1 MSDFLIVGGGVV
13 GLLLARELA
22 SSGASVTVLERGQ
35 CCQEASWA
43 GGGIV
48 SPLYPW
54 RYDDAVTALADW
66 AQAFYPQLA
75 ASLLQ
80 ETGIDPELVQ
90 TGLLMLEA
98 DDEHQAL
105 AWAERS
111 ARPMLRVD
119 SSFIYDH
126 EPGLAEGFSR
136 GLWMKDISNIRNPR
150 LGKALVKSLKAMP
163 GVTIMEQ
170 VEMMSIAGSNNHV
183 QALEVI
189 SRSRN
194 LKTQKL
200 MTRKLTIS
208 ADNFIIT
215 AGAWTG
221 SLLSKAAKPF
231 PVIPVIPVKGQ
242 MLLYK
247 IERLLL
253 KSIVLKAGRY
263 LIPRKDGHIL
273 VGSTIEY
280 SEFDKSTTDEAL
292 QSLKSSA
299 IDMLPELKKYEP
311 VQQWAGLRPSAPGGI
326 PFIGNVPGYDN
337 LYVNAGHFRNGLV
350 LAPASARLLADILLG
365 NTPVVDPAP
374 YRPL

>member
-13 GLLLARELA
+13 GLLVARELA
-22 SSGASVTVLERGQ
+22 CSGASVIVLERGQ
-35 CCQEASWA
+35 CCREASWA

-54 RYDDAVTALADW
+54 RYPDAVTALADW
-66 AQAFYPQLA
+66 AQSFYPQLA

-105 AWAERS
+105 AWAQRS
-111 ARPMLRVD
+111 ARPMVRVN
-119 SSFIYDH
+119 SSFIYQH
-126 EPGLAEGFSR
+126 EALLAEGLTR
-136 GLWMKDISNIRNPR
+136 GLWMEDIANIRNPR
-150 LGKALVKSLKAMP
+150 LGQALIKSLKTMSD
-163 GVTIMEQ
+163 VTVMEQ
-170 VEMMSIAGSNNHV
+170 AELISIVESNNHV
-183 QALEVI
+183 QAIEVVSE
-189 SRSRN
+189 SRT
-194 LKTQKL
+194 LK
-200 MTRKLTIS
+200 IS
-208 ADNFIIT
+208 ADNYIIT

-221 SLLSKAAKPF
+221 SILSKTAKS
-231 PVIPVIPVKGQ
+231 IPVVPVKGQ

-247 IERLLL
+247 IERPLL

-263 LIPRKDGHIL
+263 LIPRRDGHIL

-292 QSLKSSA
+292 QSLKCSA
-299 IDMLPELKKYEP
+299 IEMLPELRKYEP
-311 VQQWAGLRPSAPGGI
+311 VQQWAGLRPSAPDGI

-365 NTPVVDPAP
+365 NTPVVDPVP

>member
-13 GLLLARELA
+13 GLLVARELA
-22 SSGASVTVLERGQ
+22 CSGASVTVLERGQ
-35 CCQEASWA
+35 CCREASWA

-54 RYDDAVTALADW
+54 RYPDAVTALADW
-66 AQAFYPQLA
+66 AQSFYPQLA

-98 DDEHQAL
+98 DDEPEAL
-105 AWAERS
+105 AWAQRS

-119 SSFIYDH
+119 SSFIYHH
-126 EPGLAEGFSR
+126 EAMLAEGFTR
-136 GLWMKDISNIRNPR
+136 GLWMEDIANIRNPR
-150 LGKALVKSLKAMP
+150 LGQALIKSLQAMP
-163 GVTIMEQ
+163 AVTILEQ
-170 VEMMSIAGSNNHV
+170 VELISIVDNGNHV
-183 QALEVI
+183 QSLEVI
-189 SRSRN
+189 SGLR
-194 LKTQKL
+194 KQK
-200 MTRKLTIS
+200 IS
-208 ADNFIIT
+208 ANNYIIT
-215 AGAWTG
+215 AGAWSG
-221 SLLSKAAKPF
+221 SILSKIAKPLL
-231 PVIPVIPVKGQ
+231 VVPVKGQ

-247 IERLLL
+247 AERPLL
-253 KSIVLKAGRY
+253 KGIVLKAGRY

-273 VGSTIEY
+273 VGSTLEY

-292 QSLKSSA
+292 QSLKASA
-299 IDMLPELKKYEP
+299 IEILPELRKYEP

-326 PFIGNVPGYDN
+326 PFVGIVPGYDN

>member
-13 GLLLARELA
+13 GLLVARELA
-22 SSGASVTVLERGQ
+22 CSGASVTVIERGH

-54 RYDDAVTALADW
+54 RYPDAVTALANW
-66 AQAFYPQLA
+66 AQSFYPQLA

-80 ETGIDPELVQ
+80 ETGLDPELVQ

-105 AWAERS
+105 AWARHS

-119 SSFIYDH
+119 SSFIYRR
-126 EPGLAEGFSR
+126 ETMLAEGFTR
-136 GLWMKDISNIRNPR
+136 GLWMSDIANVRNPR
-150 LGKALVKSLKAMP
+150 LGQALIKSLKAMP
-163 GVTIMEQ
+163 YVTIMEQ
-170 VEMMSIAGSNNHV
+170 VELLSINESSNHV

-189 SRSRN
+189 SGS
-194 LKTQKL
+194 QKL
-200 MTRKLTIS
+200 KLS
-208 ADNFIIT
+208 ADNYIIT

-221 SLLSKAAKPF
+221 SLLSKSTKPF
-231 PVIPVIPVKGQ
+231 PVVPVKGQ
-242 MLLYK
+242 MLLYRV
-247 IERLLL
+247 ERPLLN
-253 KSIVLKAGRY
+253 SIVLKAGRY

-292 QSLKSSA
+292 QSLRSSA
-299 IDMLPELKKYEP
+299 IEMLPELRKYEP
-311 VQQWAGLRPSAPGGI
+311 VQQWAGLRPCAPDGI
-326 PFIGNVPGYDN
+326 PFVGNVPGYDN

-365 NTPVVDPAP
+365 SAPVVDPIP
-374 YRPL
+374 YRPV

>member
-22 SSGASVTVLERGQ
+22 SAGASVTVLERGQ
-35 CCQEASWA
+35 CCREASWA

-66 AQAFYPQLA
+66 AQAFYPQLT

-80 ETGIDPELVQ
+80 ETGIDPELVK

-98 DDEHQAL
+98 DDENEAL
-105 AWAERS
+105 AWAVRS
-111 ARPMLRVD
+111 ARPMLKVNSD
-119 SSFIYDH
+119 FISRH
-126 EPGLAEGFSR
+126 EGMLAKGFSS
-136 GLWMKDISNIRNPR
+136 GLWMEDIANIRNPR
-150 LGKALVKSLKAMP
+150 LSQALIASLKAMSD
-163 GVTIMEQ
+163 VTILEQ
-170 VEMMSIAGSNNHV
+170 VELISIAGGNNHV

-189 SRSRN
+189 SGS
-194 LKTQKL
+194 QKE
-200 MTRKLTIS
+200 MIS
-208 ADNFIIT
+208 ADNYIIT

-221 SLLSKAAKPF
+221 SLLSKAAKIF
-231 PVIPVIPVKGQ
+231 PVVPVKGQ

-247 IERLLL
+247 IDRPLIT
-253 KSIVLKAGRY
+253 SIVLKAGRY

-280 SEFDKSTTDEAL
+280 CEFDKSTTNEAL
-292 QSLKSSA
+292 QSLKNSA
-299 IDMLPELKKYEP
+299 IEMLPELNNHDP
-311 VQQWAGLRPSAPGGI
+311 VQQWAGLRPAAPAGI
-326 PFIGNVPGYDN
+326 PFIGSMPGYDN

-350 LAPASARLLADILLG
+350 LAPASARLLADTLLG

-374 YRPL
+374 YRPY